1 MGYGKSVK
9 IAFVSTSVPR
19 RCGIATFTA
28 DLKAAV
34 QAADPD
40 VKVLQAAIDERVTV
54 RAYGPDVRWRIRQ
67 GDAASY
73 RAAAT
78 AINASGVDVV
88 NLQHEFGL
96 YGTWSDGVFTDD
108 LRPFLEELR
117 LPLVTTLHSL
127 PPDPSPSM
135 REAIRTVAARSDV
148 VVVMAQL
155 AARSLA
161 ARYGVTR
168 PPVVIPHG
176 MPEIQPRGRRRL
188 KKQLGIDGRAVIST
202 FGLVDPR
209 KGLQHVI
216 AAMPAIVA
224 RHPTAIYLIVGQT
237 HPELVRT
244 QGEAYRNGLV
254 QLIERLDL
262 TGHVGFVNDYLTQR
276 QIVDHLLASD
286 VYVTPYLDPNQITS
300 GTLAYALGAG
310 KAIVSTRYLHAIEA
324 LADDR
329 GVLVDFGSA
338 DQIAEAVSGILGD
351 PARKQRLE
359 QRAYAYGR
367 ESAWPRVGQRVIELM
382 RDVIAPGNG
391 STARSA

>member
-1 MGYGKSVK
+1 MR

-34 QAADPD
+34 QAADPTART
-40 VKVLQAAIDERVTV
+40 LQAAIDEPVTV

-67 GDAASY
+67 GDAGSY
-73 RAAAT
+73 RAAAA
-78 AINASGVDVV
+78 AISKAGIDVV

-96 YGTWSDGVFTDD
+96 YGTWADGVFTDN

-117 LPLVTTLHSL
+117 VPLVTTLHSL

-135 REAIRTVAARSDV
+135 REAIRTVAARSDAI
-148 VVVMAQL
+148 VVMAQL

-161 ARYGVTR
+161 ERYGVAR
-168 PPVVIPHG
+168 PPTVIPHG
-176 MPEIQPRGRRRL
+176 MPEIQPRGRRRV
-188 KKQLGIDGRAVIST
+188 KKQLGIDGRAAITT

-209 KGLQHVI
+209 KGLEHVI
-216 AAMPAIVA
+216 AAMPAIVE

-244 QGEAYRNGLV
+244 AGEAYRNELV
-254 QLIERLDL
+254 KLVERLGMTD
-262 TGHVGFVNDYLTQR
+262 HVAFVNDYLTQR

-286 VYVTPYLDPNQITS
+286 VYVTPYLDPDQITS

-310 KAIVSTRYLHAIEA
+310 KAIVSTRYLHATEA
-324 LADDR
+324 LADGR
-329 GVLVDFGSA
+329 GVLVDFASPE
-338 DQIAEAVSGILGD
+338 QIAEAVSGILGD
-351 PARKQRLE
+351 PERKRRLE
-359 QRAYAYGR
+359 ERAYAYGR
-367 ESAWPRVGQRVIELM
+367 ESAWPRVGRRVVDLM
-382 RDVIAPGNG
+382 ADVLHVGPSSA
-391 STARSA
+391 ARSA

>member
-1 MGYGKSVK
+1 MQ

-34 QAADPD
+34 LAADAGA
-40 VKVLQAAIDERVTV
+40 KSLQAAIDEPVTV

-67 GDAASY
+67 GDPASY
-73 RAAAT
+73 RAAAA
-78 AINASGVDVV
+78 AINASGAEVV

-96 YGTWSDGVFTDD
+96 YGSWKDGVFTDN

-135 REAIRTVAARSDV
+135 REAVRTVAERSDA
-148 VVVMAQL
+148 VVVMAETAAHFL
-155 AARSLA
+155 AG
-161 ARYGVTR
+161 RYGVTR
-168 PPVVIPHG
+168 LPVVIPHG

-216 AAMPAIVA
+216 GAMPAIVA
-224 RHPTAIYLIVGQT
+224 QHPTAIYLIVGET

-244 QGEAYRNGLV
+244 AGETYRNELV
-254 QLIERLDL
+254 ALVERLDL
-262 TGHVGFVNDYLTQR
+262 TRHVGFVNDYLTQR

-286 VYVTPYLDPNQITS
+286 VYVTPYLDPDQITS

-329 GVLVDFGSA
+329 GVLVDFASP
-338 DQIAEAVSGILGD
+338 DQIAGAVSGILGD

-359 QRAYAYGR
+359 ERAYAYGR
-367 ESAWPRVGQRVIELM
+367 ESAWPQVGRRFVELM
-382 RDVIAPGNG
+382 RDVVAT
-391 STARSA
+391 SARARARTA

>member
-1 MGYGKSVK
+1 M
-9 IAFVSTSVPR
+9 PR

-34 QAADPD
+34 QAADPSARC
-40 VKVLQAAIDERVTV
+40 LQAAIDEPVTV

-73 RAAAT
+73 GAAAA
-78 AINASGVDVV
+78 AITSYGADLV

-96 YGTWSDGVFTDD
+96 YGTWTDGVFTDN
-108 LRPFLEELR
+108 LRPFLEELG

-127 PPDPSPSM
+127 PPEPSPSM
-135 REAIRTVAARSDV
+135 REAVRAVAARSDV

-155 AARSLA
+155 AARFLA
-161 ARYGVTR
+161 ERYGVAH

-176 MPEIQPRGRRRL
+176 MPEILPRGRRQL
-188 KKQLGIDGRAVIST
+188 KKQLGIAGRAVITT

-209 KGLQHVI
+209 KGLEHVI

-224 RHPTAIYLIVGQT
+224 RNPTAMYLIVGET
-237 HPELVRT
+237 HPQLQRIS
-244 QGEAYRNGLV
+244 GEAYRNKLV
-254 QLIERLDL
+254 ELVERLDL
-262 TGHVGFVNDYLTQR
+262 AGHVAFVNDYLTQK
-276 QIVDHLLASD
+276 QIIEHLLASD
-286 VYVTPYLDPNQITS
+286 VYVTPYLDPDQITS

-310 KAIVSTRYLHAIEA
+310 KAIVSTRYLHATEA

-329 GVLVDFGSA
+329 GVLVDFASPE
-338 DQIAEAVSGILGD
+338 QLAEAVNGILGD
-351 PARKQRLE
+351 PVRKQELE

-367 ESAWPRVGQRVIELM
+367 EAAWPQVGKRVVDLM
-382 RDVIAPGNG
+382 RDMVGAGPR
-391 STARSA
+391 STARIA

>member
-1 MGYGKSVK
+1 M
-9 IAFVSTSVPR
+9 
-19 RCGIATFTA
+19 
-28 DLKAAV
+28 L
-34 QAADPD
+34 AADPGARC
-40 VKVLQAAIDERVTV
+40 LQAAIDEPVTV

-67 GDAASY
+67 GDAGSY

-78 AINASGVDVV
+78 AITKSGVDVV

-96 YGTWSDGVFTDD
+96 YGTWRDGVFTDN
-108 LRPFLEELR
+108 LLPFLEELR
-117 LPLVTTLHSL
+117 VPLVTTLHSL

-135 REAIRTVAARSDV
+135 REAVRTVAARSDA

-161 ARYGVTR
+161 ERYGVAR

-176 MPEIQPRGRRRL
+176 MPEIQPHGRRRI
-188 KKQLGIDGRAVIST
+188 KKQLGIEGRAVITT

-216 AAMPAIVA
+216 SAMPAIVA
-224 RHPTAIYLIVGQT
+224 RHPAAMYLIVGQT

-244 QGEAYRNGLV
+244 AGEAYRNELIELV
-254 QLIERLDL
+254 ERLDMA
-262 TGHVGFVNDYLTQR
+262 GHVAFVNDYLTQK
-276 QIVDHLLASD
+276 QIVDHLLATD
-286 VYVTPYLDPNQITS
+286 VYVTPYLDPDQITS

-310 KAIVSTRYLHAIEA
+310 KAIVSTRYLHATEA

-329 GVLVDFGSA
+329 GVLVDFASSE
-338 DQIAEAVSGILGD
+338 QIAEAVSGILGD
-351 PARKQRLE
+351 PIRKQRLE

-367 ESAWPRVGQRVIELM
+367 EAAWPRVGRRVVDLM
-382 RDVIAPGNG
+382 ADVLRAGPSATVRIA
-391 STARSA
+391 